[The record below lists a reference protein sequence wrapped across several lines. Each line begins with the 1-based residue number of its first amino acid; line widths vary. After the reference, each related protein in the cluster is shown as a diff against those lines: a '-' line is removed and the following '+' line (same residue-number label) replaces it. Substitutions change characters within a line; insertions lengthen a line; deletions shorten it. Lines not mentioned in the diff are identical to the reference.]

1 MGKTMKKIF
10 EKIGKIGI
18 ALAILYVVVTAIAV
32 GQVIYDT
39 YNTYTWTNVVAPSVQ
54 TAADTSDSFDM
65 SAYIGKVVFVQTIT
79 GATGTTITYTSKI
92 QHSANGTTWTA
103 APTDSA
109 FSNFTATADTLAGNV
124 QYKNYDPRA
133 VKRYLRHISTLSESD
148 SIQVAV
154 LAIGR
159 KRYN

>member
-1 MGKTMKKIF
+1 MKKIL
-10 EKIGKIGI
+10 EKIGKWGI
-18 ALAILYVVVTAIAV
+18 VFAILFVMITAVAI
-32 GQVIYDT
+32 GQVIYDM
-39 YNTYTWTNVVAPSVQ
+39 YNTYTWTEVVAPSVQ

-79 GATGTTITYTSKI
+79 GATGTSITYTSKI
-92 QHSANGTTWTA
+92 QHSDNGTTWIS

-109 FSNFTATADTLAGNV
+109 YTSFTATADTLAGNV

-133 VKRYLRHISTLSESD
+133 VKRYLRHISTLSASD
-148 SIQVAV
+148 SIQVSV